1 MMFRISKKR
10 WLYLLLALLLLCSC
24 ALAEDTNVAALK
36 GPTAMGMVKMM
47 DDDAGAHY
55 NFEICA
61 SADEITPRLVRGEI
75 DVAALPANLAAVLY
89 NRTDGALEVLAV
101 NTLGVLYIAERGDA
115 IHSVG
120 DLRGRTIYSA
130 GKGSTPE
137 FALNYI
143 LRENGLEPG
152 RDVTVEFKSEHSE
165 CLAALMA
172 DSTAAA
178 LLPQPFVTTAL
189 LKAQDMRV
197 ALDLT
202 QEWDALQSEGG
213 SAMITGVAVAR
224 RAFVEENPE
233 LVSAF
238 LEDYAAS
245 VDYARADVSG
255 AAQLIEKYDIVPA
268 AVAEKALPGC
278 NICCITG
285 DEMKAK
291 LSGYLAVLHAADPDS
306 VGGALPGDDFYY
318 GAGA

>member
-1 MMFRISKKR
+1 MLKLQRKR
-10 WLYLLLALLLLCSC
+10 CFHLLLALLLLCSC
-24 ALAEDTNVAALK
+24 ALAESTNVAGLK
-36 GPTAMGMVKMM
+36 GPTAMGTVKMM
-47 DDDAGAHY
+47 DDDGGARY

-75 DVAALPANLAAVLY
+75 DIAALPANLAAVLY
-89 NRTDGALEVLAV
+89 NRTGGALEVLAV
-101 NTLGVLYIAERGDA
+101 NTLGVLYIAERGDE

-120 DLRGRTIYSA
+120 DLRGRTVYSA

-137 FALNYI
+137 FALNHI

-152 RDVTVEFKSEHSE
+152 RDVTVEYKSEHSE

-172 DSTAAA
+172 DSNAAA
-178 LLPQPFVTTAL
+178 LLPQPFITTAL
-189 LKAQDMRV
+189 TKAEDMRV

-224 RAFVEENPE
+224 REFVEENPE
-233 LVSAF
+233 AVAAF
-238 LEDYAAS
+238 LEDYASS
-245 VDYARADVSG
+245 VAYAGVDVSG

-285 DEMKAK
+285 EEMKGK
-291 LSGYLAVLHAADPDS
+291 LSGYLEVLHAADPAS

-318 GAGA
+318 VAGE

>member
-1 MMFRISKKR
+1 MSNMQNKR
-10 WLYLLLALLLLCSC
+10 WLILLLALLLLCSC
-24 ALAEDTNVAALK
+24 ALAEGTNVAALK

-47 DDDAGAHY
+47 DDDAGARY

-61 SADEITPRLVRGEI
+61 AADEITPRLVRGEI
-75 DVAALPANLAAVLY
+75 DIAALPANLAAVLY
-89 NRTDGALEVLAV
+89 NRTEGTLEVLAV
-101 NTLGVLYIAERGDA
+101 NTLGVLYIAERGDS
-115 IHSVG
+115 IHSVE
-120 DLRGRTIYSA
+120 DLRGRTVYSA

-143 LRENGLEPG
+143 LRENGLETG
-152 RDVTVEFKSEHSE
+152 KDVTVEYKSEHSE

-172 DSTAAA
+172 DSAAAA
-178 LLPQPFVTTAL
+178 LLPQPFITTAL
-189 LKAQDMRV
+189 TKTEDMRV

-224 RAFVEENPE
+224 REFVEENPE
-233 LVSAF
+233 AVAAF
-238 LEDYAAS
+238 LEDYASS
-245 VDYARADVSG
+245 VAYAGVDVSG

-285 DEMKAK
+285 EEMKGK
-291 LSGYLAVLHAADPDS
+291 LSGYLEVLHAADPAS

-318 GAGA
+318 VAGE

>member
-1 MMFRISKKR
+1 MCKVQKKR
-10 WLYLLLALLLLCSC
+10 WLYLLLALFLLCSC
-24 ALAEDTNVAALK
+24 ALAEGTNVAALK

-47 DDDAGAHY
+47 DDDGGARY

-61 SADEITPRLVRGEI
+61 AADEITPRLARGEI
-75 DVAALPANLAAVLY
+75 DIAALPANLAAVLY
-89 NRTDGALEVLAV
+89 NRTDGALEVVAV
-101 NTLGVLYIAERGDA
+101 NTLGVLYITERGDA
-115 IHSVG
+115 IHSVA
-120 DLRGRTIYSA
+120 DLQGRTVYSA

-137 FALNYI
+137 FALNHI
-143 LRENGLEPG
+143 LRQNGLEPG
-152 RDVTVEFKSEHSE
+152 KDVIVEYKSEHSE

-172 DSTAAA
+172 DSGAAA

-189 LKAQDMRV
+189 SKAEDMRV

-202 QEWDALQSEGG
+202 QEWNALESANG

-224 RAFVEENPE
+224 REFAEENPE
-233 LVSAF
+233 ALAAF

-245 VDYARADVSG
+245 VDFANANVAA
-255 AAQLIEKYDIVPA
+255 AAQLIEKFDIVPA

-285 DEMKAK
+285 NEMKLK
-291 LSGYLAVLHAADPDS
+291 LSGYLSVLFEADPNS

>member
-1 MMFRISKKR
+1 MSNMQNKR
-10 WLYLLLALLLLCSC
+10 WLILLLALLLLCSC
-24 ALAEDTNVAALK
+24 ALAEGTNVAALK

-47 DDDAGAHY
+47 DDDAGARY

-61 SADEITPRLVRGEI
+61 AADEITPRLVRGEI
-75 DVAALPANLAAVLY
+75 DIAALPANLAAVLY
-89 NRTDGALEVLAV
+89 NRTEGALEVLAV
-101 NTLGVLYIAERGDA
+101 NTLGVLYIAERGDS
-115 IHSVG
+115 IHSVE
-120 DLRGRTIYSA
+120 DLRGRTVYSA

-152 RDVTVEFKSEHSE
+152 KDVTVEYKSEHSE

-172 DSTAAA
+172 DSAAAA
-178 LLPQPFVTTAL
+178 LLPQPFITTAL
-189 LKAQDMRV
+189 TKTEDMRV

-224 RAFVEENPE
+224 REFVEENPE
-233 LVSAF
+233 AVAAF
-238 LEDYAAS
+238 LEDYASS
-245 VDYARADVSG
+245 VAYAGVDVSG

-285 DEMKAK
+285 EEMKGK
-291 LSGYLAVLHAADPDS
+291 LSGYLEVLHAADPAS

-318 GAGA
+318 VAGE

>member
-1 MMFRISKKR
+1 MSNMQNKR
-10 WLYLLLALLLLCSC
+10 WLILLLALLLLCSC
-24 ALAEDTNVAALK
+24 ALAEGTNVAVLK

-47 DDDAGAHY
+47 DDDAGARY

-61 SADEITPRLVRGEI
+61 AADEITPRLVRGEI
-75 DVAALPANLAAVLY
+75 DIAALPANLAAVLY
-89 NRTDGALEVLAV
+89 NRTEGTLEVLAV
-101 NTLGVLYIAERGDA
+101 NTLGVLYIAERGDS
-115 IHSVG
+115 IHSVE
-120 DLRGRTIYSA
+120 DLRGRTVYSA

-152 RDVTVEFKSEHSE
+152 KDVTVEYKSEHSE

-172 DSTAAA
+172 DSAAAA
-178 LLPQPFVTTAL
+178 LLPQPFITTAL
-189 LKAQDMRV
+189 TKAEDMRV

-224 RAFVEENPE
+224 REFVEENPE
-233 LVSAF
+233 AVAAF
-238 LEDYAAS
+238 LEDYASS
-245 VDYARADVSG
+245 VAYAGVDVSG

-285 DEMKAK
+285 EEMKGK
-291 LSGYLAVLHAADPDS
+291 LSGYLEVLHAADPAS

-318 GAGA
+318 VAGE

>member
-1 MMFRISKKR
+1 MSNMQNKR
-10 WLYLLLALLLLCSC
+10 WLILLLALLLLCSC
-24 ALAEDTNVAALK
+24 ALAEGTNVAALK

-47 DDDAGAHY
+47 DDDAGARY

-61 SADEITPRLVRGEI
+61 AADEITPRLVRGEI
-75 DVAALPANLAAVLY
+75 DIAALPANLAAVLY
-89 NRTDGALEVLAV
+89 NRTEGTLEVLAV
-101 NTLGVLYIAERGDA
+101 NTLGVLYIAERGDS
-115 IHSVG
+115 IHSVE
-120 DLRGRTIYSA
+120 DLRGRTVYSA

-152 RDVTVEFKSEHSE
+152 KDVTVEYKSEHSE

-172 DSTAAA
+172 DSAAAA
-178 LLPQPFVTTAL
+178 LLPQPFITTAL
-189 LKAQDMRV
+189 TKAEDMRV

-224 RAFVEENPE
+224 REFVEENPE
-233 LVSAF
+233 AVAAF
-238 LEDYAAS
+238 LEDYASS
-245 VDYARADVSG
+245 VAYAGADVSG

-285 DEMKAK
+285 EEMKGK
-291 LSGYLAVLHAADPDS
+291 LSGYLEVLHAADPAS

-318 GAGA
+318 VAGE